1 GEREAGGI
9 ACEIGGRRFYA
20 IQVAEKGY
28 EVFRIHVAGTWGH
41 GSMPRDDNA
50 AVLAAEAVTR
60 LAPPGEPRLTPAV
73 RRLLDEVGAALPSE
87 QRRLVQA
94 VVDEDPERGDAAPR
108 AACDPDDAR
117 ILRAIVRDTLSPTI
131 VRAGIKYNIIPGEAT
146 IEVDVRK
153 LPGTTEGD
161 VREEI
166 LRRLG
171 DLAPRCALEHVIG
184 A

>member
-87 QRRLVQA
+87 QRRLVEA
-94 VVDEDPERGDAAPR
+94 VVDEDPKRADAALP
-108 AACDPDDAR
+108 AASHPPHPP
-117 ILRAIVRDTLSPTI
+117 LLPPIVP
-131 VRAGIKYNIIPGEAT
+131 
-146 IEVDVRK
+146 
-153 LPGTTEGD
+153 
-161 VREEI
+161 
-166 LRRLG
+166 
-171 DLAPRCALEHVIG
+171 
-184 A
+184 